1 MVASRLRETFVRVAN
16 SNVHPTALPIEK
28 LAERIDDKPGNLM
41 LLPFFAGGGSVRND
55 PFAKGALIGLTFETA
70 LEDIVKALLEGVT
83 YEQAAG
89 LSNVPEIDE
98 QVKIFRCGGGGAR
111 SPVWLRIKANIL
123 GRPIEKLNVE
133 DAACLGAALIA
144 GCGIGVFDSPQT
156 AVARVIRPGQR
167 FEPDPNKHCEYRKKL
182 ELYNCLA
189 NQFARPI

>member
-98 QVKIFRCGGGGAR
+98 QVKIFRCGGGGVLP
-111 SPVWLRIKANIL
+111 S
-123 GRPIEKLNVE
+123 
-133 DAACLGAALIA
+133 
-144 GCGIGVFDSPQT
+144 GCGSRRTFFAGFQINT
-156 AVARVIRPGQR
+156 ASTAKSSSCITAWRTNLRDQSNCHYQDIEIIR
-167 FEPDPNKHCEYRKKL
+167 L
-182 ELYNCLA
+182 SST
-189 NQFARPI
+189 